1 MNKFE
6 LYLKEGKVKRQT
18 PDFELAKSLIEDSK
32 SRLEKIKKLD
42 IKEFSKIVFEN
53 AYDAIR
59 DILDA
64 VLAVDGYKSYS
75 HEASIAYLK
84 KYAFDDSTLKEL
96 DDFRYLRNSS
106 KYYGKDIPEENASGI
121 IKFYQKYSEKIF
133 LIANKKLTVQKNGQ
147 LSRKMDKIGKQTEA

>member
-106 KYYGKDIPEENASGI
+106 KYYCKDVSEDDAEGILDFCLRYVGKITSIA
-121 IKFYQKYSEKIF
+121 EKSI
-133 LIANKKLTVQKNGQ
+133 NVQKNGQ
-147 LSRKMDKIGKQTEA
+147 MSRKTDK